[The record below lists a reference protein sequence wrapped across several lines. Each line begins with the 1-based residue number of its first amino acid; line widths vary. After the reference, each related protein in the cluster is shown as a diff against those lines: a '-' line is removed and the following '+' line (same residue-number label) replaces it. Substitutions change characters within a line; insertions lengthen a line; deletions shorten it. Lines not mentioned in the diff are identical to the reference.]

1 MKLNPMQLAAG
12 KAIQQN
18 QNVLLLSPTGSGK
31 TLAYLLPLISRI
43 DTSMDTLQAV
53 VVPSREL
60 AAQVEQVFKS
70 QVGTSLRGLAL
81 YGGRPTME
89 EHRRIRELRPQV
101 VFATPGRLLDHIGKD
116 NLNVLGVRLL
126 VLDEHLYIRQS
137 E

>member
-53 VVPSREL
+53 VVVPSREG
-60 AAQVEQVFKS
+60 KT
-70 QVGTSLRGLAL
+70 TSTSWECASLSWMN
-81 YGGRPTME
+81 T
-89 EHRRIRELRPQV
+89 
-101 VFATPGRLLDHIGKD
+101 T
-116 NLNVLGVRLL
+116 NV
-126 VLDEHLYIRQS
+126 
-137 E
+137 

>member
-1 MKLNPMQLAAG
+1 MQLAAG

-53 VVPSREL
+53 VVVPSREL

-70 QVGTSLRGLAL
+70 QVDTSLRGLAL

-89 EHRRIRELRPQV
+89 EHRRITSAGGVCDSRPI
-101 VFATPGRLLDHIGKD
+101 A
-116 NLNVLGVRLL
+116 
-126 VLDEHLYIRQS
+126 
-137 E
+137 